1 MRISDLSSDV
11 CSSDLRNLSVL
22 GDPVLLGRFG
32 VDAGSTAL
40 LAQVIPPTVEVVPG
54 NQDALWA
61 ARNGYFFKPAAGFGS
76 RGSYRGD
83 KLTRR
88 TWESMA
94 SATYIAQAR
103 SEERRV
109 GKEGVR
115 TGRTRW
121 SP

>member
-1 MRISDLSSDV
+1 MHSASSSPSTIIIGQHHTTAATFRHALFADK
-11 CSSDLRNLSVL
+11 RNLAVL
-22 GDPVLLGRFG
+22 GAPVLLGGFG

-54 NQDALWA
+54 NRDALWS

-88 TWESMA
+88 TWE
-94 SATYIAQAR
+94 
-103 SEERRV
+103 
-109 GKEGVR
+109 
-115 TGRTRW
+115 
-121 SP
+121 